1 MSNSSERTK
10 NSKTSQPATGDSLAN
25 NAAPA
30 DASKA
35 DLAAKADVSAQ
46 ANPPANPSATVSP
59 QISANP
65 SSQQTAEAKT
75 PVASPQDS
83 PAAKPKT
90 STSQAATQN
99 TASATSD
106 ASANSADSTSASKVS
121 APSVTTPSSV
131 NASAV
136 PSATAPTNVRTVAP
150 STPVASAASNASG
163 AKSTQNMTNN
173 DAPARPDDAKD
184 VNFRTENIGKWA
196 SQQENPFE
204 KQNRERQAEL
214 EQRRTAWHKYRP
226 PIVVAACI
234 VFAGLVT
241 WGMVAVIMAMVN
253 RPEYV
258 PTIAGGSYEDITD
271 YTEKLQQ
278 IQQENPDNPNI
289 IQETVD
295 KTLETADGEQYVNQV
310 LLAQMAYYYDNITCD
325 EVIGMKDKID
335 ISKLSGER
343 RVSYYNM
350 LYSCYDFLGMK
361 EEAREYSRLAVEL
374 SQLIRGDNT
383 YANE

>member
-10 NSKTSQPATGDSLAN
+10 NSKTSQPTTGDLLAN

-35 DLAAKADVSAQ
+35 DLAAKADASAQ
-46 ANPPANPSATVSP
+46 TNPSANPLATVSP

-99 TASATSD
+99 ATSD
-106 ASANSADSTSASKVS
+106 ASANSVDSANASKASAPSVS
-121 APSVTTPSSV
+121 APSSTNTSVT
-131 NASAV
+131 
-136 PSATAPTNVRTVAP
+136 PSATAPTNTQTVAP

-173 DAPARPDDAKD
+173 GALARPDDAED

-196 SQQENPFE
+196 SQQENPFA

-214 EQRRTAWHKYRP
+214 ERRRTSWHKYRP

-234 VFAGLVT
+234 IFTGLVT